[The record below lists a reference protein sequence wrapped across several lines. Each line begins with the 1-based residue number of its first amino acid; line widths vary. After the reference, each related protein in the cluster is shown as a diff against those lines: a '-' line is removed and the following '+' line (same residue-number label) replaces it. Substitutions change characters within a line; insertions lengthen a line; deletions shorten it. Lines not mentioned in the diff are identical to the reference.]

1 MATYAIGDI
10 QGCFITLQRLLKRI
24 EFDPRQDRLWL
35 TGDLVNRGPQSLEV
49 LRWAR
54 SLGSPHVAVLGN
66 HDLHLVAR
74 AEGVRRPRPKDTLDA
89 ILEAPDG
96 GVLIDWLAR
105 RPLLHRENGYVLVH
119 AGLHPSWSLAEAA
132 ELASEAEQALQSRRR
147 REALEAIYDDG
158 SSLGWSPSLRGRAR
172 LRAIVAALTRIR
184 TVSSDG
190 EMNLRFKRSPAEAPE
205 GQVAWFDRISFL
217 DDVTVVFG
225 HWTGLGLHLG
235 KKAICADT
243 GCVWGGSLTALRLPD
258 RRVFQEPSELAQAP
272 RARSS

>member
-24 EFDPRQDRLWL
+24 DFDPSRDRLWL
-35 TGDLVNRGPQSLEV
+35 AGDLVNRGPQSLEV
-49 LRWAR
+49 LRWAK
-54 SLGSPHVAVLGN
+54 SLGPSHVAVLGN

-74 AEGVRRPRPKDTLDA
+74 AEGVRRPRPKDTLDG

-96 GVLIDWLAR
+96 GVLIEWLAR
-105 RPLLHRENGYVLVH
+105 RPLLHREGGYVLVH
-119 AGLHPSWSLAEAA
+119 AGLHPSWSLAEAE
-132 ELASEAEQALQSRRR
+132 ELALEAEQALQSRSR
-147 REALEAIYDDG
+147 RELLEAIYGDG
-158 SSLGWSPSLRGRAR
+158 SRVGWSPSLQGGAR

-205 GQVAWFDRISFL
+205 GGVAWFERFSFS
-217 DDVTVVFG
+217 DEVTVVFG

-235 KKAICADT
+235 RQVICIDT
-243 GCVWGGSLTALRLPD
+243 GCVWGGSLTALRLSD
-258 RRVFQEPSELAQAP
+258 RRVFQEPSELARGP